1 MHVQVLGKTDE
12 EIRMVV
18 DEINPQFA
26 NCLRRIMI
34 SRIPTLAVEY
44 VNFHKNDSALYDEM
58 LSHRIGM
65 LALKFDPKVFKIK
78 DNCDCEG
85 KGCSQC
91 EIVFVLE
98 KSGPCKIYASDLKS
112 SDSDAAS
119 IVHSETLLGELL
131 EGQELKLDAV
141 ASLGL
146 GKTHAKHQAA
156 HVYFRQYPSVKV
168 GKVSNTDE
176 VIQSCSKRAL
186 SLDGKGSVTVDCDLC
201 GECVKT
207 ANPKGSVEVSGVK
220 HKFIF
225 DVETISGLTAEQIFL
240 KSIDVLKKEAK
251 DFGKQ
256 VSKLK

>member
-1 MHVQVLGKTDE
+1 
-12 EIRMVV
+12 
-18 DEINPQFA
+18 
-26 NCLRRIMI
+26 MI
-34 SRIPTLAVEY
+34 SRIPTLAVNY
-44 VNFHKNDSALYDEM
+44 VNYHKNDGVLYDEM

-65 LALKFDPKVFKIK
+65 LALKFDQRVFKAK
-78 DNCDCEG
+78 ENCDCED

-91 EIVFVLE
+91 EIVFVLD
-98 KSGPCKIYASDLKS
+98 KTGPCKVYASDLKS
-112 SDSDAAS
+112 ADSDAAS
-119 IVHSETLLGELL
+119 IMHPETLLVELL
-131 EGQELKLDAV
+131 DGQSIKLDAV
-141 ASLGL
+141 ASLGI

-156 HVYFRQYPSVKV
+156 HVYFRQYPSIKV
-168 GKVSNTDE
+168 GNVSNKEDT
-176 VIQSCSKRAL
+176 IQSCSKKAL